1 MDSTDYTTVPG
12 QMFACLSIVGPDC
25 PQRTDKF
32 GIKIRGA
39 FSTRD
44 EAEKHAKR
52 LQKEDATFD
61 IYVVDMYKWLLIPPD
76 RDHIEDVHYANEK
89 LDEIFSKYRENQ
101 RMAAALFEKRKR
113 DMTTKPLEGV
123 PETPFVDPSDENSK
137 FYTKPDIPPVPHPAE
152 FLEKIQKENPDM
164 SIDDA
169 VKLADKMVQDEI
181 DKRKAEEENT
191 STE

>member
-1 MDSTDYTTVPG
+1 
-12 QMFACLSIVGPDC
+12 
-25 PQRTDKF
+25 
-32 GIKIRGA
+32 
-39 FSTRD
+39 
-44 EAEKHAKR
+44 
-52 LQKEDATFD
+52 
-61 IYVVDMYKWLLIPPD
+61 
-76 RDHIEDVHYANEK
+76 
-89 LDEIFSKYRENQ
+89 
-101 RMAAALFEKRKR
+101 MAAALFEKRKR